1 MKLKAYI
8 VLFFFILLLFSVSL
22 QGQDDFSPAFMSGAE
37 EPIAYGQPKFIG
49 NVYSSSQWP
58 GFIKYWNQVTPE
70 NAGKWGSVEKYR
82 DNMSW
87 ANLDAAYK
95 AAKDHNMPFRMH
107 VLVWGNQQPS
117 WIENLALSEKREEI
131 KEWFE
136 AVAARYPDI
145 DFVEVV
151 NEPLHDPPNQSG
163 NGGGNYCDALG
174 GSGETGWD
182 WVLKAFRY
190 ARNTFPDTK
199 LAINEYNI
207 VNSAENTSQYIE
219 IIELLKKDSLIDAI
233 GVQAHAFSLNAS
245 PATITANLNKLA
257 ATGLPIYVT
266 ELDIDGPTDQDQ
278 LAHYRQ
284 IFPVFWNHPS
294 VQGITLWG
302 FRPGMW
308 RTQQKAYLIGLQ
320 GQERPALQW
329 LREYVNGTFVEV
341 SSIAITSENGDST
354 IEVPNGTLQLIAT
367 LSPEYVTFPGVTW
380 GVVEEGYA
388 TINEEGLLTALKNGT
403 VNVVAEAVD
412 GSRERTY
419 FKVTITNQESGTSQR
434 FRDHNKQIM
443 VFPNPVKNGTF
454 TIQGLQEIKNVQ
466 VTGPDGKE
474 IGLNCIHD
482 SNSALVKLDATPG
495 WYILRIH
502 DENFIYTRKLFIH

>member
-1 MKLKAYI
+1 MKQKSH
-8 VLFFFILLLFSVSL
+8 ILLFVFTLLISSLFL
-22 QGQDDFSPAFMSGAE
+22 AGQDDAGPTMLSDAE
-37 EPIAYGQPKFIG
+37 EPIAFGQSKFIG
-49 NVYSSSQWP
+49 NIYSPSQWP
-58 GFIKYWNQVTPE
+58 GFTKYWNQVTPE

-87 ANLDAAYK
+87 ANLDAAYR

-117 WIENLALSEKREEI
+117 WIENLSLTEKREEI
-131 KEWFE
+131 QEWFE

-145 DFVEVV
+145 DWIEVV

-190 ARNTFPDTK
+190 ARNAFPDTR
-199 LAINEYNI
+199 LALNEYNI
-207 VNSAENTSQYIE
+207 VNSPENTNRYLE
-219 IIELLKKDSLIDAI
+219 IIELLRKDSLIDAI
-233 GVQAHAFSLNAS
+233 GVQAHAFSLNTS
-245 PATITANLNKLA
+245 PATLTANLNKLA

-278 LAHYRQ
+278 LVQYRQ

-302 FRPGMW
+302 YRPGMW
-308 RTQQKAYLIGLQ
+308 RTSQKAYLIQTDGK
-320 GQERPALQW
+320 ERPALQW
-329 LREYVNGTFVEV
+329 LRAYVNGTFVEV
-341 SSIAITSENGDST
+341 SSIVITSENGDAS

-367 LSPEYVTFPGVTW
+367 LSPENVTFPGIQW
-380 GVVEEGYA
+380 GVVEEGFA
-388 TINEEGLLTALKNGT
+388 TINAEGLLTAQKNGT

-412 GSRERTY
+412 GSRKRAY
-419 FKVTITNQESGTSQR
+419 FRVTLYNQESALSEQ
-434 FRDHNKQIM
+434 FRNYDTQIT
-443 VFPNPVKNGTF
+443 VFPNPVTNGTF
-454 TIQGLQEIKNVQ
+454 TIQGLQEIKEIQ
-466 VTGPDGKE
+466 AIAPDGKK
-474 IGLNCIHD
+474 IRLNHTPHF
-482 SNSALVKLDATPG
+482 NSAQIQLDAAPG
-495 WYILRIH
+495 LYFLQIRV
-502 DENFIYTRKLFIH
+502 ENFTHTRKLIVN